1 VGVALTSLFSS
12 LTTSN
17 TASGQTSGHITT
29 TELCKAL
36 GIVAPYTQE
45 DAHEFKSTL
54 LHSIDRFDIV
64 ADLFQGKL
72 QNTVSCQD
80 VAFNKSWD
88 EPFIDLALEVV
99 DTSSSTSSLLRDVF
113 DLESSLRQYF
123 KEEELAGENA
133 YHVKGV
139 GKQRAI
145 KASRIKELPKVCI

>member
-1 VGVALTSLFSS
+1 LD
-12 LTTSN
+12 
-17 TASGQTSGHITT
+17 
-29 TELCKAL
+29 
-36 GIVAPYTQE
+36 IVPPYTQE

-72 QNTVSCQD
+72 QNTISCQD
-80 VAFNKSWD
+80 VDFNKSWD

-99 DTSSSTSSLLRDVF
+99 DTSSSSSSSSTSSLRDFEF